1 MKISII
7 TVKAFVLICFIN
19 TLLFASNWYVSTTGS
34 NISGNGTTGNP
45 WQTIQFAVDNV
56 SVVAGD
62 NIYVAA
68 GLYQL
73 ANDNP
78 NKVHKGVSLIG
89 DISSPSNVIIKAPA
103 SGAFQGRASCF
114 VIYHTSGTVTIKG
127 FTIKDAPMLG
137 GSNQNAGIWVGHN
150 GNTQVWPV
158 DNVNIEN
165 NIIDNCANGI
175 ILDANQNITIK
186 NNIIKNSPR
195 PSGTWTGI
203 GINVYGRAQWRLS
216 QNLVIQDNEIFE
228 NKRAGII
235 IDNFND
241 PPPPPWG
248 PGGTAVTNQWFTV
261 NALIEGNIV
270 HNNGS
275 DMTDVGVG
283 VLYRGIHIGG
293 HQTDITIENNTVYDH
308 TSNPANTG
316 TSAGINIAASKDII
330 IKNNIVYGNLRG
342 IGVYGSGLGLADE
355 TSGHIMEN
363 NIIYNNVQGLQV
375 LGNAGRANFNKIY
388 DNNVTFTGITNYGI
402 ENTGTALFDA
412 KNNWWGDVSGP
423 YDNKS
428 LPGIPDYNNPTGT
441 GNPVTTYVDYA
452 PWISTKVKLTPD
464 YIFQCD
470 LDTIM
475 IHVDVEN
482 VTDLYAFS
490 ITVEYDN
497 TVLKLTGKMNGTFLE
512 SNPNS
517 SAVHY
522 ESFPAIA
529 SAFDSITVDAAVL
542 GLDGATG
549 SGRLFSLKFVPL
561 IRAST
566 VVQIRSINLRNSL
579 NQEIYAAT
587 ESAIIKIAPPVSLDL
602 TIENQAVVGSD
613 FFFDVYLTRIG
624 TDNLFLSNADF
635 VLYFNDFAFTSPTLT
650 KVGGSPGFCTFV
662 PTDATAPNIAATRNL
677 YFTNT
682 TASIVNTGSP
692 FFVNLLM
699 ISVNI
704 PTPADQAAFDANI
717 AKIDNSSV
725 THRLGRFKIS
735 GLWLTSDY
743 SSLSWRI
750 TSPYPTY
757 VNTFG
762 NENPWCDYLANINP
776 IDPPSIPL
784 PIELASFE
792 AKQSANNVALSWSTL
807 TETDNLGFDIE
818 RRLSTQDNWN
828 KLGFIPGAGNS
839 NSLKEY
845 SYTDQSL
852 AASGNYL
859 YRLKQINSDGSFKY
873 SPEVEVSVTL
883 VIEYSLNQNY
893 PNPFNPSTKIS
904 YSIPK
909 DGFVK
914 IILFNALGEQVETLV
929 NEFQSTG
936 IYNLSFNASKLN
948 SGIYFYKIEVN
959 DFSAVKKM
967 MVLK

>member
-1 MKISII
+1 MKNILSVGLIFI
-7 TVKAFVLICFIN
+7 LANVVL
-19 TLLFASNWYVSTTGS
+19 ASNWHVSTTGS
-34 NISGNGTTGNP
+34 NITGDGTAGNP
-45 WQTIQFAVDNV
+45 WQTIQFAIDNV
-56 SVVAGD
+56 FVLAGD
-62 NIYVAA
+62 NIFVAS

-78 NKVHKGVSLIG
+78 IKVHKGVSIIG
-89 DISSPSNVIIKAPA
+89 DISSPSNVIIKAPI
-103 SGAFQGRASCF
+103 SGTSQGRASCF
-114 VIYHTSGTVTIKG
+114 VISHSTGNVIIKG

-137 GSNQNAGIWVGHN
+137 GSNQNAGVWIGHN

-158 DNVNIEN
+158 DKVTIEN
-165 NIIDNCANGI
+165 NVVDNCANGI

-186 NNIIKNSPR
+186 NNVVQNSPR
-195 PSGTWTGI
+195 PAGTWTGI
-203 GINVYGRAQWRLS
+203 GINIYGRAQWRLS
-216 QNLVIQDNEIFE
+216 RNLVIQDNEIFG

-248 PGGTAVTNQWFTV
+248 PGGTAVNNQWFTI
-261 NALIEGNIV
+261 NTLIKGNIV
-270 HNNGS
+270 YDNGS
-275 DMTDVGVG
+275 DMADVGVG

-293 HQTDITIENNTVYDH
+293 HQTGITIESNTVYGH
-308 TSNPANTG
+308 TSNPANIG
-316 TSAGINIAASKDII
+316 TSAGINIAASKDIN
-330 IKNNIVYGNLRG
+330 IKNNTVYGNLRG
-342 IGVYGSGLGLADE
+342 IRLYGSGLGLSDE
-355 TSGHIMEN
+355 TTGHILEN

-388 DNNVTFTGITNYGI
+388 NNNVIFAGVTNYGVG
-402 ENTGTALFDA
+402 NTGTVLFDA
-412 KNNWWGDVSGP
+412 KNNWWGDISGP
-423 YDNKS
+423 KDPKT
-428 LPGIPDYNNPTGT
+428 LPNTPNYNNPTGL
-441 GNPVTTYVDYA
+441 GDSVTAYVDYA
-452 PWISTKVKLTPD
+452 PWINTKLKLIPN
-464 YIFQCD
+464 YQFQCD
-470 LDTIM
+470 LDTIIM
-475 IHVDVEN
+475 NVDVEN
-482 VTDLYAFS
+482 VTDLFAFS
-490 ITVEYDN
+490 ITVKYDN
-497 TVLKLTGKMNGTFLE
+497 SVLKLTQRLNGTFLE
-512 SNPNS
+512 SNPS
-517 SAVHY
+517 SSPVHY
-522 ESFPAIA
+522 ESFPAIT
-529 SAFDSITVDAAVL
+529 SAYDSVIVDAAIL
-542 GLDGATG
+542 GLAGSSG

-561 IRAST
+561 VRDTT
-566 VVQIRSINLRNSL
+566 VVKIISFSLRNSQ
-579 NQEIYAAT
+579 NQEIYAST
-587 ESAIIKIAPPVSLDL
+587 DSAIIKIAPTVSVDL

-613 FFFDVYLTRIG
+613 FFFDVYLTRTG

-650 KVGGSPGFCTFV
+650 KVGSNPGFCTFV

-682 TASIVNTGSP
+682 TASIVSTGFP
-692 FFVNLLM
+692 NYVNLLM
-699 ISVNI
+699 ISVII
-704 PTPADQAAFDANI
+704 PTPSDQAAFDANI

-735 GLWLTSDY
+735 GLWLISDY

-750 TSPYPTY
+750 TSPYLTY

-784 PIELASFE
+784 PTELASFE
-792 AKQSANNVALSWSTL
+792 AKQSANNVALSWSTI

-818 RRLSTQDNWN
+818 RRLSTDDNWN

-852 AASGNYL
+852 SASGNYL

-873 SPEVEVSVTL
+873 SPEVEVNVTL

-909 DGFVK
+909 NGFVK
-914 IILFNALGEQVETLV
+914 MILFNPLGEQVETLV
-929 NEFQSTG
+929 SEFQSTG
-936 IYNLSFNASKLN
+936 IYNLNFNASKLN